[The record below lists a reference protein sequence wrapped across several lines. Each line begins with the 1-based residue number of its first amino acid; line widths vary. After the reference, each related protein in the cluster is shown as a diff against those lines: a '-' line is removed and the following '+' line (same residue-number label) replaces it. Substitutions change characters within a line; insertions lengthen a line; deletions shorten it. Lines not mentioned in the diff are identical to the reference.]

1 MQNILD
7 TSHHSH
13 KFNFVLETDNV
24 DGVIYE
30 IPEQLCARCQQPLDN
45 GTDDLGL
52 TSQGKV
58 VTEGTNKAGTSQSE
72 PTQIGAINS
81 QLDDNESGP
90 LTTDGSI
97 GLPGNKPGINGN
109 HGDSIIEPDS
119 TKPSTPPQQ
128 SVTQEV
134 DLETT
139 LSHPVS
145 PDSRLNNASS
155 PEARDCAQ
163 ELKDLADV
171 LVSNLEKSS
180 MLSQFMTFARSVASG
195 SAPDLTNSSFLAFQ
209 YVQGV
214 CQDDDGLE
222 GMDSLES
229 MESFEGIEGSSGLID
244 PDMFLQTTG

>member
-1 MQNILD
+1 MY
-7 TSHHSH
+7 SHWSS
-13 KFNFVLETDNV
+13 VSETDNV

-30 IPEQLCARCQQPLDN
+30 IPEQLCARCQQPLDSGN
-45 GTDDLGL
+45 DPLDSGNDNRPL

-58 VTEGTNKAGTSQSE
+58 VTMATNNAGTSGCE
-72 PTQIGAINS
+72 PTQIGAITS
-81 QLDDNESGP
+81 QLDDNESVSQP
-90 LTTDGSI
+90 TDGSN
-97 GLPGNKPGINGN
+97 GLHGNSINSN

-119 TKPSTPPQQ
+119 TKPSTPPDQ
-128 SVTQEV
+128 SVTQDV

-145 PDSRLNNASS
+145 PDTRLNNTSS
-155 PEARDCAQ
+155 PEARDCVQ
-163 ELKDLADV
+163 ELKDLAEV

-214 CQDDDGLE
+214 CQDEDGLE